1 VEIVAAQSIG
11 HKPHNPHIFFPPK
24 NRAGG
29 NRARKRSRKSYE
41 DYSPCAAFP
50 DSSVIPLSNL
60 LINQSTVKVM
70 TAQPSEI
77 QAVRLC
83 PVDLLFPHPH
93 NPRGEVDPATVQ
105 ELADSIRE
113 KGVLEPLIVVPHPEK
128 PDGYLVVAGH
138 RRRAASILLGLAGLD
153 EVPVIVRDY
162 TPVEQ
167 EEVMLAE
174 NIQRED
180 LSPLQEAKAYE
191 RLIAGGSTQMDV
203 ARKLGINGARI
214 QSRMVILKLSLSVQR
229 LFDSNEL
236 PITLAPLLTR
246 IENIDRQERLA
257 NLVASRRLTVP
268 KLKEMVDRIVEAE
281 QTDAEVNKERRRSG
295 KGKKDEAP
303 KRPVVVY
310 TRANAVTDLESRNGS
325 ALSYAN
331 LLKALE
337 GVCENCGMAGFSDI
351 CAACPLP
358 QFINNLVRNE
368 TDAPHEIQKAV
379 VDAGACA

>member
-1 VEIVAAQSIG
+1 
-11 HKPHNPHIFFPPK
+11 
-24 NRAGG
+24 
-29 NRARKRSRKSYE
+29 
-41 DYSPCAAFP
+41 
-50 DSSVIPLSNL
+50 
-60 LINQSTVKVM
+60 M
-70 TAQPSEI
+70 TAQTSEI
-77 QAVRLC
+77 QAVQLC

-128 PDGYLVVAGH
+128 PEGYLVVAGH

-203 ARKLGINGARI
+203 ARRLGINGARI

-246 IENIDRQERLA
+246 IENLDRQERLA

-295 KGKKDEAP
+295 KAKKNEAL
-303 KRPVVVY
+303 KRSAVIY
-310 TRANAVTDLESRNGS
+310 TRANAVADLESRNGS
-325 ALSYAN
+325 ELSYAD

-358 QFINNLVRNE
+358 QFINNLMRKEN
-368 TDAPHEIQKAV
+368 DAPHEV
-379 VDAGACA
+379 

>member
-1 VEIVAAQSIG
+1 
-11 HKPHNPHIFFPPK
+11 
-24 NRAGG
+24 
-29 NRARKRSRKSYE
+29 
-41 DYSPCAAFP
+41 
-50 DSSVIPLSNL
+50 
-60 LINQSTVKVM
+60 M
-70 TAQPSEI
+70 TAQSSEI

-128 PDGYLVVAGH
+128 ADGYLVVAGH
-138 RRRAASILLGLAGLD
+138 RRRAASILAGLD
-153 EVPVIVRDY
+153 EVPVIVRGF

-174 NIQRED
+174 NIQREE

-191 RLIAGGSTQMDV
+191 RLIAGGSTQIDV

-214 QSRMVILKLSLSVQR
+214 QSRMVVLKLPLSVQR

-236 PITLAPLLTR
+236 PITLAPLLIR

-281 QTDAEVNKERRRSG
+281 QTDAEVNKERRGSG
-295 KGKKDEAP
+295 KAKKPEAP
-303 KRPVVVY
+303 KRPAVVY
-310 TRANAVTDLESRNGS
+310 TRADAVADLEKRNGNS
-325 ALSYAN
+325 LCYFN

-358 QFINNLVRNE
+358 HFINNLVRNE
-368 TDAPHEIQKAV
+368 NNAPHEIQKSV
-379 VDAGACA
+379 VDAGTCA

>member
-1 VEIVAAQSIG
+1 M
-11 HKPHNPHIFFPPK
+11 
-24 NRAGG
+24 
-29 NRARKRSRKSYE
+29 
-41 DYSPCAAFP
+41 
-50 DSSVIPLSNL
+50 
-60 LINQSTVKVM
+60 VKVM
-70 TAQPSEI
+70 TAQTSEI
-77 QAVRLC
+77 QSVRLC

-128 PDGYLVVAGH
+128 AEGYLVVAGH

-180 LSPLQEAKAYE
+180 LSPSQEAKAYE
-191 RLIAGGSTQMDV
+191 RLIARGSTQMDV
-203 ARKLGINGARI
+203 ARKLGVNGARI

-303 KRPVVVY
+303 KRAAVVY
-310 TRANAVTDLESRNGS
+310 TRANAVTDLERRNGN
-325 ALSYAN
+325 ALSYAD
-331 LLKALE
+331 LLSALE
-337 GVCENCGMAGFSDI
+337 GVCENCGMAGFPDI

-358 QFINNLVRNE
+358 QFINNLMRSEN
-368 TDAPHEIQKAV
+368 DASHESQKIV
-379 VDAGACA
+379 VDAGACG

>member
-1 VEIVAAQSIG
+1 M
-11 HKPHNPHIFFPPK
+11 
-24 NRAGG
+24 
-29 NRARKRSRKSYE
+29 
-41 DYSPCAAFP
+41 
-50 DSSVIPLSNL
+50 
-60 LINQSTVKVM
+60 VKVM
-70 TAQPSEI
+70 TAQTSEI
-77 QAVRLC
+77 QAVQLC

-93 NPRGEVDPATVQ
+93 NPRGDVDPASVQ

-128 PDGYLVVAGH
+128 TDGYLVVAGH
-138 RRRAASILLGLAGLD
+138 RRRAASILAGLD
-153 EVPVIVRDY
+153 EAPVIIRDY

-180 LSPLQEAKAYE
+180 LSPLQEARAYE

-229 LFDSNEL
+229 LFDGNEL

-281 QTDAEVNKERRRSG
+281 QTDAEVNKERRGSR
-295 KGKKDEAP
+295 KGKNEAP

-310 TRANAVTDLESRNGS
+310 TRANAVADLEKRNGS
-325 ALSYAN
+325 ALSYAD
-331 LLKALE
+331 LLSALE
-337 GVCENCGMAGFSDI
+337 GVCENCGMAGFPDI

-358 QFINNLVRNE
+358 QFINNLMRSEN
-368 TDAPHEIQKAV
+368 DASHESQKIV
-379 VDAGACA
+379 VDARACA

>member
-1 VEIVAAQSIG
+1 
-11 HKPHNPHIFFPPK
+11 
-24 NRAGG
+24 
-29 NRARKRSRKSYE
+29 
-41 DYSPCAAFP
+41 
-50 DSSVIPLSNL
+50 
-60 LINQSTVKVM
+60 M
-70 TAQPSEI
+70 TAQSSEI
-77 QAVRLC
+77 QSVRLC

-105 ELADSIRE
+105 DLADSIRE
-113 KGVLEPLIVVPHPEK
+113 KGVLEPLIVVPHPER
-128 PDGYLVVAGH
+128 PEGYFVVAGH
-138 RRRAASILLGLAGLD
+138 RRRAASILAGLD
-153 EVPVIVRDY
+153 EAPVIVRDY

-203 ARKLGINGARI
+203 ARRLGVNGARI

-229 LFDSNEL
+229 LFDGNEL

-281 QTDAEVNKERRRSG
+281 QTDAEVNKERRGSR
-295 KGKKDEAP
+295 KEKKNEAP
-303 KRPVVVY
+303 KRQVVVY
-310 TRANAVTDLESRNGS
+310 TRANAVADLERRNGS
-325 ALSYAN
+325 ALSYAD

-337 GVCENCGMAGFSDI
+337 GVCENCGMAGFPDI

-358 QFINNLVRNE
+358 QFISNLVRKGN
-368 TDAPHEIQKAV
+368 DAPHESQKTV
-379 VDAGACA
+379 VDARACA

>member
-1 VEIVAAQSIG
+1 M
-11 HKPHNPHIFFPPK
+11 
-24 NRAGG
+24 
-29 NRARKRSRKSYE
+29 
-41 DYSPCAAFP
+41 
-50 DSSVIPLSNL
+50 
-60 LINQSTVKVM
+60 VKVM
-70 TAQPSEI
+70 TAQTSEI
-77 QAVRLC
+77 QAVQLC

-128 PDGYLVVAGH
+128 PEGYLVVAGH
-138 RRRAASILLGLAGLD
+138 RRRAASILAGLD
-153 EVPVIVRDY
+153 EAPVIVRDY

-214 QSRMVILKLSLSVQR
+214 QSRMVILKLSLPVQR

-281 QTDAEVNKERRRSG
+281 QTDAEVNKERRKSG
-295 KGKKDEAP
+295 KGKKDETP

-310 TRANAVTDLESRNGS
+310 TRTNAVTDLESRNGS
-325 ALSYAN
+325 ALSYAD

-337 GVCENCGMAGFSDI
+337 GVCENCGMSGFSDI

-358 QFINNLVRNE
+358 QFINNLVRNN
-368 TDAPHEIQKAV
+368 DAPHESQKTV